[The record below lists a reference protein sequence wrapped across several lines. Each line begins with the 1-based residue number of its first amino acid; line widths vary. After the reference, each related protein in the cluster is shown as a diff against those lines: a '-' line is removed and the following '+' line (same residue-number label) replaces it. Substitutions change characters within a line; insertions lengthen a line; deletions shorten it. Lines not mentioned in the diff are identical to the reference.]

1 MTHKILLVDDDESLR
16 GFVAKAI
23 ANEGFDVTEAED
35 GETAWD
41 NLKANHYDLLLTDIV
56 MPNMDG
62 VELSTKAICH
72 DPNLK
77 IMFMTGFTGMAST
90 LDDKTTVIAK
100 PFHLKD
106 IVAQIKTRLQN

>member
-1 MTHKILLVDDDESLR
+1 MTHKILVVDDDDSLR
-16 GFVAKAI
+16 AFLAKAI
-23 ANEGFDVTEAED
+23 ANEGYDVAEAPD

-41 NLKANHYDLLLTDIV
+41 MVQANDYDLLLTDIV

-72 DPNLK
+72 DPNMK

-90 LDDKTTVIAK
+90 LDDKTTVVAK

-106 IVAQIKTRLQN
+106 IVNKVKDRLQN

>member
-1 MTHKILLVDDDESLR
+1 MTHKILVVDDDDSLR
-16 GFVAKAI
+16 SFVAKAI
-23 ANEGFDVTEAED
+23 ANEGYDVAEAAD

-41 NLKANHYDLLLTDIV
+41 MVQANAYDLLLTDIV

-72 DPNLK
+72 DPKIK
-77 IMFMTGFTGMAST
+77 IMFMTGFTGMAT
-90 LDDKTTVIAK
+90 ELDNKTTVVAK

-106 IVAQIKTRLQN
+106 IVERVKERLQN